1 MNCIGA
7 IEMRSAMQVK
17 YLIGGIR
24 NDVAMG

>member
-17 YLIGGIR
+17 YPIGGIR
-24 NDVAMG
+24 NGIAMG